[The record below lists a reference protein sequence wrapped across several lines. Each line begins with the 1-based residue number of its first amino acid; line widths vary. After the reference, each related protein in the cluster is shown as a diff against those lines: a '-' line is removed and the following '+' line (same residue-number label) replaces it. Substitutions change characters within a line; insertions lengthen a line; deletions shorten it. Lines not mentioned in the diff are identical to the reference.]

1 MRSSKSGV
9 EMDSFDAT
17 KTVATVVEPTL
28 RPQVD
33 AAVGEAYRAVHTNSM
48 GEVLRAVREGPV
60 SAVFVSPCCVRR
72 DELPRVATLV
82 DGFPG
87 VSTVAVVSR
96 HDRTSSER
104 LLELGAFGVR
114 RMVDISAHDGW
125 RYLRDLVSHPSSPI
139 AARIFSKMVPAMGQ
153 PTEDCR
159 VVFEA
164 FVRLAPELTTVKA
177 FTRRLNIHQSTF
189 MSRFNR
195 IDIPTPKRYL
205 VAIRLLYAAAFL
217 ELPGLTLSDVAY
229 RLQYSSP
236 QSFGRHLRTVLGK
249 TASEFRARYPFD
261 VAMQEFLERLIVP
274 FRHEFG
280 TFHPLENGV
289 GYLGQTGRTLGR
301 GDQSRYP

>member
-1 MRSSKSGV
+1 
-9 EMDSFDAT
+9 
-17 KTVATVVEPTL
+17 
-28 RPQVD
+28 
-33 AAVGEAYRAVHTNSM
+33 
-48 GEVLRAVREGPV
+48 
-60 SAVFVSPCCVRR
+60 
-72 DELPRVATLV
+72 
-82 DGFPG
+82 
-87 VSTVAVVSR
+87 
-96 HDRTSSER
+96 
-104 LLELGAFGVR
+104 
-114 RMVDISAHDGW
+114 
-125 RYLRDLVSHPSSPI
+125 
-139 AARIFSKMVPAMGQ
+139 MGQ

-195 IDIPTPKRYL
+195 IDIPTPKQYL

-217 ELPGLTLSDVAY
+217 ELPGLTLTDVAY

-249 TASEFRARYPFD
+249 TASEFRARYSFD

-274 FRHEFG
+274 FRYEFG

-301 GDQSRYP
+301 GDQSLAP